1 MSQRLAGKTAVITGA
16 GSGLGRATAELFHR
30 EGARVVLG
38 DVSGK
43 QDEVAA
49 ALGDGAVAVQV
60 DVRERDQVAVLVQ
73 TAIESFGA
81 LDVVANVAGVDGD
94 LIPSAD
100 VSDEEFE
107 RVLDINLK
115 GPWRVMQAAVPVMA
129 ARGGGAIVNVAS
141 SGAVK
146 AFPLM
151 GAYATSKAGLI
162 ALSRAFAVETIGQGI
177 RVNVVNPGAIDTP
190 LARAL
195 PPEYQEAAVTAT
207 PIKRY
212 ADPREIAEAILFLA
226 SDASSFAM
234 ASVVTVDGGM
244 TA

>member
-1 MSQRLAGKTAVITGA
+1 MI
-16 GSGLGRATAELFHR
+16 
-30 EGARVVLG
+30 
-38 DVSGK
+38 
-43 QDEVAA
+43 AA
-49 ALGDGAVAVQV
+49 AIEAFDG
-60 DVRERDQVAVLVQ
+60 
-73 TAIESFGA
+73 
-81 LDVVANVAGVDGD
+81 LDVVVNVAGIDGA
-94 LIPSAD
+94 LIPAAD
-100 VSDEEFE
+100 VEDEEFD
-107 RVLDINLK
+107 RVLDVNLK
-115 GPWRVMQAAVPVMA
+115 GPWRVMQAAVPELI

-162 ALSRAFAVETIGQGI
+162 ALSRAFAVENIAHGI

-195 PPEYQEAAVTAT
+195 PQEYQDAAVSGT
-207 PIKRY
+207 PIQRF
-212 ADPREIAEAILFLA
+212 AEPREIAEAILFLA

>member
-1 MSQRLAGKTAVITGA
+1 MGRLDNKIAVITGA
-16 GSGLGRATAELFHR
+16 GSGLGKATAELFHS
-30 EGARVVLG
+30 EGAKVVLG
-38 DVSGK
+38 DISGK

-49 ALGDGAVAVQV
+49 ALGDGALAVQV
-60 DVRERDQVAVLVQ
+60 DVRRRDQVQALIQSAVD
-73 TAIESFGA
+73 AFGG
-81 LDVVANVAGVDGD
+81 LDAVANVAGIDGE
-94 LIPSAD
+94 LVPLAD
-100 VSDEEFE
+100 VPEEEFA
-107 RVLDINLK
+107 RVLDINLW
-115 GPWRVMQAAVPVMA
+115 GPLRVMQAAVPIMA

-162 ALSRAFAVETIGQGI
+162 ALSRTFAVENIAHGVRI
-177 RVNVVNPGAIDTP
+177 NVVNPGAIDTP

-195 PPEYQEAAVTAT
+195 PQEYQEAAVAAT

-212 ADPREIAEAILFLA
+212 ADPREVAEAILFLA
-226 SDASSFAM
+226 SDAASFAL